1 MFKQEKGITLVS
13 LVITI
18 IIMLI
23 LAGVSLS
30 MVMGD
35 GSLLD
40 QANAAVDNTELGT
53 VKDEVGVAVAGAQT
67 NYYATYAETT
77 RSTLVHEL
85 TTLPKSEFAS
95 ATEVVVVTP
104 TLTDLAG
111 TSYKTA
117 NVDAA
122 DDSAVYYKASS
133 NVIYKATLDITANTI
148 KVVSVEKTD
157 LTAMPTATGTQT
169 ATTLS

>member
-53 VKDEVGVAVAGAQT
+53 VKDEIGVAIAGAQT
-67 NYYATYAETT
+67 NYYASYAKEE
-77 RSTLVHEL
+77 RSTLVVEL
-85 TTLPKSEFAS
+85 QKLELDEFPSATSVKAVIGSNLDDADDTTLYYT
-95 ATEVVVVTP
+95 ATS
-104 TLTDLAG
+104 G
-111 TSYKTA
+111 K
-117 NVDAA
+117 
-122 DDSAVYYKASS
+122 VYA
-133 NVIYKATLDITANTI
+133 ATLDITATTI
-148 KVVSVEKTD
+148 KVVKVE
-157 LTAMPTATGTQT
+157 LFTGTIPDDA
-169 ATTLS
+169 ATLPVSPS

>member
-53 VKDEVGVAVAGAQT
+53 VKDEVGVAVAGSQT
-67 NYYATYAETT
+67 NYYATFANTT
-77 RSTLVHEL
+77 RSTLIDEL
-85 TTLPKSEFAS
+85 IKLPATEFAS
-95 ATEVVVVTP
+95 ANSITIHYPTDKVVT
-104 TLTDLAG
+104 
-111 TSYKTA
+111 
-117 NVDAA
+117 AA
-122 DDSAVYYKASS
+122 DDTTLYYTASS
-133 NVIYKATLDITANTI
+133 NAIYKVVLDITANTI
-148 KVVSVEKTD
+148 KVVSVEKTT
-157 LTAMPTATGTQT
+157 LTAVPEVASGFTAKS
-169 ATTLS
+169 LS